1 MNPKRPSLRAY
12 SEEEKKMWRRH
23 NVESR
28 LEDAA
33 LSFAEKIKVLE
44 NLEEVAR
51 AFHGGKLPRTA
62 DEHDGQTQIVL

>member
-1 MNPKRPSLRAY
+1 MNPKRPSLRVY

-23 NVESR
+23 HIESR

-33 LSFAEKIKVLE
+33 LSFTEKIKVLE
-44 NLEEVAR
+44 DLEEVAR

-62 DEHDGQTQIVL
+62 DEHDG